1 MSATKNQAHNRQI
14 NGDVKAKVKKIVT
27 TIRKLKEEQKEIAE
41 EIKNILA
48 EAKATG
54 LDSAAI
60 RELISEMEKK
70 EKNPEKWQDKEDM
83 KDVLRIALGMV

>member
-1 MSATKNQAHNRQI
+1 LSATKNNAHNRQI

-27 TIRKLKEEQKEIAE
+27 TIRKLKEEQREIAE

>member
-1 MSATKNQAHNRQI
+1 MTTGHNRQI
-14 NGDVKAKVKKIVT
+14 SADVKAKVKKIVSSV
-27 TIRKLKEEQKEIAE
+27 RKLKAEQKEIGE

-54 LDSAAI
+54 LDSTAI
-60 RELISEMEKK
+60 RELITEMDKK

>member
-1 MSATKNQAHNRQI
+1 MSATKPNAGNRQI
-14 NGDVKAKVKKIVT
+14 NGDVKAKVKKIVSS
-27 TIRKLKEEQKEIAE
+27 IRKLKEEQKEIAE

>member
-1 MSATKNQAHNRQI
+1 MSATKNNAHNRQI
-14 NGDVKAKVKKIVT
+14 NGDVKAKVQRIVKSV
-27 TIRKLKEEQKEIAE
+27 RKLKEEQREIAE

-70 EKNPEKWQDKEDM
+70 EKNPDKWQEKEDM